1 MHYIWRVREQQLDLF
16 GLASDRAE
24 PPAQYPESIRALA
37 AALPEH
43 VHLGTSS
50 WTFEGWK
57 GLVYQ
62 RAYPNQRS
70 FVRDSL
76 REYAQYPLFR
86 TVGVDRAH
94 YAPLGADDWR
104 AYAEQLPPQFR
115 CVIKIW
121 DELSLMA
128 FPDHDRYGAR
138 RGTRNPNFLD
148 AALLRDAVAAPLR
161 EGFGDHVGA
170 LVLEIAPLR
179 APPPPRAFEDR
190 LARFLSHAPSDI
202 PLAVELRNRE
212 LLTPRYLAILKHFGA
227 SHVLNFWTGMPTLR
241 EQLAL
246 PGILSGL
253 RAVARL
259 SLPPFGVY
267 AQRKRELE
275 PFDRIQDPQPELR
288 EDVAELAY
296 RAGELG
302 QALFITVGNKMEGSA
317 PRSVAALAARL
328 TGLPG

>member
-1 MHYIWRVREQQLDLF
+1 VADQQLDLF
-16 GLASDRAE
+16 GATEAVLAS
-24 PPAQYPESIRALA
+24 PATYPEPIQALA

-62 RAYPNQRS
+62 RTYANQRS

-76 REYAQYPLFR
+76 REYAQYPLFK

-94 YAPLGADDWR
+94 YAPLGVDDWR
-104 AYAEQLPPQFR
+104 AYAQQLPPRFR

-121 DELSLMA
+121 DELSLLV

-138 RGTRNPNFLD
+138 RGMRNPTFLD
-148 AALLRDAVAAPLR
+148 ASLFRDAVAAPLR
-161 EGFGDHVGA
+161 EGFRDHVGA

-179 APPPPRAFEDR
+179 APPQARDFEDR
-190 LARFLSHAPSDI
+190 LARFLSQAPSDL
-202 PLAVELRNRE
+202 PLAVELRNRA

-227 SHVLNFWTGMPTLR
+227 SHVLNFWTGMPSLR

-246 PGILSGL
+246 PGILSGP
-253 RAVARL
+253 RAIARL
-259 SLPPFGVY
+259 SLPPFSVY

-275 PFDRIQDPQPELR
+275 PFDRLQDPQPELR
-288 EDVAELAY
+288 DDVAELAY

-302 QALFITVGNKMEGSA
+302 QALFITVGNKVEGSA
-317 PRSVAALAARL
+317 PRTVAALAARL
-328 TGLPG
+328 TGLPV